1 MKLTSV
7 IECKTRVS
15 AGLEEDG
22 SLSLKVFAE
31 TEYAKGRTTTAE
43 VGVVDISAEMQDVVR
58 AALQAAMDEA
68 GNKLGQRISQAKHKS
83 AEVAAAHGE
92 I

>member
-1 MKLTSV
+1 MKLTNV

-22 SLSLKVFAE
+22 TLSLKVFAT

-43 VGVVDISAEMQDVVR
+43 VSVDDLSAETKEKV
-58 AALQAAMDEA
+58 AEALTLALDEA
-68 GNKLGQRISQAKHKS
+68 AEKLGPRITQAKHKS